1 MFYNRL
7 NSQLLIDAF
16 RKKKKLVHVRV
27 AFVFTAEKMERALG
41 DLGPDNG
48 ENGIQVCVCIL
59 VSVCVGK
66 RKITLITD
74 LLCCFECFPFFRIR
88 RNEPS
93 VKGTIIFDANSTIT
107 ISPVNFQ

>member
-41 DLGPDNG
+41 HLGPDYG

-74 LLCCFECFPFFRIR
+74 LLYCFECFPFLRIR